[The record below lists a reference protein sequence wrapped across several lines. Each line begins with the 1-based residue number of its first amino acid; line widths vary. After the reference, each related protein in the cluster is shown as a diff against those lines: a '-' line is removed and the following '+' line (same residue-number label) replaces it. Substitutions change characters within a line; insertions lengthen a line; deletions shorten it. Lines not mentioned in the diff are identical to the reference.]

1 MAVTMWSMN
10 RFQRPG
16 WVTGVCIAISFLCA
30 IFAGGIEWWEVR
42 RRNKLQNL
50 GIVAP
55 PLEELQEANDKRISE
70 QKDGRDGG
78 EEMV

>member
-1 MAVTMWSMN
+1 MWSMN

-30 IFAGGIEWWEVR
+30 IFAGGIEWWEVQR
-42 RRNKLQNL
+42 RKKLQKL

-55 PLEELQEANDKRISE
+55 PLEELQSHDSMVMEEKGNGDRA
-70 QKDGRDGG
+70 G
-78 EEMV
+78 EMV